1 MIMNRMEDSLVK
13 TLDEVMHFLENY
25 TIAWHHWLLIL
36 SLLKLGG
43 SGTKAQILP
52 VYKREGF
59 SPHAIDKVFQMDL
72 EDLGAAIE
80 VEGGIKNLDEHSTIY
95 LTEDPNFRKFLKKNL
110 RDVVRKFKTQT
121 RD

>member
-1 MIMNRMEDSLVK
+1 M
-13 TLDEVMHFLENY
+13 DEVMHFLENY